1 MFVANVKEVQE
12 FDKERYVSKLLFD
25 MEKGRGAL
33 FCLEPGQEVPA
44 HTAPAH
50 VIFSVVSGQ
59 GVVNICDEA
68 TTVKEGDLLLCPP
81 DAPHGF
87 KGDDRLVILA
97 FIL

>member
-1 MFVANVKEVQE
+1 MFVGNVHEAVE
-12 FDKERYVSKLLFD
+12 FDQQRYVSKLLFD
-25 MEKGRGAL
+25 TERGRGAL

-50 VIFSVVSGQ
+50 IIFYVVSGR
-59 GVVNICDEA
+59 GVIAIGNEA
-68 TTVKEGDLLLCPP
+68 TSVKESDLLLCPP

-87 KGDDRLVILA
+87 KADERLVILA